1 MENEFAEAKDATK
14 SENEVDI
21 HVEDDSSEYLT
32 EDPAQVEKVSQIF
45 KPLFYNLVINS
56 CLS

>member
-1 MENEFAEAKDATK
+1 MENEFAEAKDANK

-21 HVEDDSSEYLT
+21 HVEDDSGEYLT

-45 KPLFYNLVINS
+45 KPLFIIS
-56 CLS
+56 LSWL

>member
-1 MENEFAEAKDATK
+1 MENEFKEAKDATK

-21 HVEDDSSEYLT
+21 HVEDDSTDHLT

-45 KPLFYNLVINS
+45 KPLFTISL
-56 CLS
+56 